1 MFDGAFSLSGWLEI
15 LLSGEAKATS
25 KQTGLCSVVAILRE
39 ACSGI
44 TQEGG
49 KVRWADDEPRVTGF
63 KSGTKP
69 IRFSAAILDQLTLAA
84 ESLEAWIAE
93 AADTPGP
100 PRARRKGAPVKYPES
115 LKLAIALS
123 KEGKKDVVVY
133 RECKERF
140 GDKETLPKQAAAFMR
155 TVRRHVAARLNGRK

>member
-1 MFDGAFSLSGWLEI
+1 MSDWVEDHGLSPVTARELLTHVFDGAFSLSGWLEI

-100 PRARRKGAPVKYPES
+100 PRARRKGQPLSTPS
-115 LKLAIALS
+115 LSNWRSL
-123 KEGKKDVVVY
+123 
-133 RECKERF
+133 
-140 GDKETLPKQAAAFMR
+140 
-155 TVRRHVAARLNGRK
+155 